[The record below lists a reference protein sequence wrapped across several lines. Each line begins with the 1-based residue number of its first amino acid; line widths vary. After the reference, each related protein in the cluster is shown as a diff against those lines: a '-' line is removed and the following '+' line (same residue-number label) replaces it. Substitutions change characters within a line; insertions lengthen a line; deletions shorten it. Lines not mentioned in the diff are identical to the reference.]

1 MSTVQIDSLPASIK
15 IFPADSRI
23 WLFGL
28 DASLENGDME
38 TVAAHLNRFIDS
50 WQSHGREVKGT
61 FAVIESRFLLI
72 VAHAGVSGCSTD
84 DLMRTMRK
92 LQDEL
97 GIVVMDGL
105 RVFYR
110 DERGAIRS
118 VRRPDFLEMIRDGG
132 ITAETPVFDLSL
144 TSLGQ
149 LQTGAF
155 ERPLKDSV
163 FRKMTGLLAAGE
175 NK

>member
-1 MSTVQIDSLPASIK
+1 MSTVQTENLPENIK

-28 DASLENGDME
+28 DAKLENGAME

-50 WQSHGREVKGT
+50 WQSHGREVTGT

-72 VAHAGVSGCSTD
+72 VARAGVSGCSTD
-84 DLMRTMRK
+84 ELMRTIRK

-97 GIVVMDGL
+97 GTVVLDGL
-105 RVFYR
+105 RVFFR
-110 DERGAIRS
+110 ERNGSIRS
-118 VRRPDFLEMIRDGG
+118 AGRADFLEMIREEA
-132 ITAETPVFDLSL
+132 ITADTAVFDLSL
-144 TSLGQ
+144 TRLAQ
-149 LQTGAF
+149 LQAGEF
-155 ERPLKDSV
+155 ERPLKDSI
-163 FRKMTGLLAAGE
+163 FRKMAGTLAAGE